1 MRFLFILAILLAILL
16 AGGRLMAA
24 PTLGSKTL
32 VVYNLNDADSA
43 SLAKYYAA
51 RRGIPDSQVLG
62 LKCNPDAEEISRDEY
77 DATIAEPLRAAFTAN
92 NWWEVSDNRLAPPVV
107 IKNRI
112 RYVALIRG
120 MPLKV
125 REKTVYDGDK
135 PDHNTPYGPVNGCSV
150 DSEIAVLGKMTRQI
164 SGPLANPYYENYDRF
179 DAVELP
185 QYMLVCR
192 LDGPT
197 PDDVKRMID
206 ESLRAETS
214 GLFGWVL
221 LDQRGTNLPGY
232 KIGDDWLKAAGQHF
246 RKRGFPIFTDSV
258 EAILPTGLPMPRTA
272 LYLGWYSGDIGG
284 AFTGNGVR
292 FVPGAIACHIHS
304 FSASTLRSRSI
315 GWCGPLI
322 SAGADAVLGNV
333 YEPYLTL
340 TSNLD
345 VFTERLL
352 RGYTLAESAW
362 ASSRTVSWMNVVVG
376 DPLYRPYAV
385 FNNSDTSYGSEF
397 EKYHQSAASN
407 VVDFNTGFMAE
418 AWAQRRMAE
427 GDDQSADFLFQQ
439 ALKKY
444 KEPDSLARVAW
455 SYSQFLLARNHKPA
469 AISILKEEEAKIRG
483 DSGSGFL
490 LTRILELEPPK
501 PAITPTPTPLINPS
515 EPPALYQ
522 RK

>member
-1 MRFLFILAILLAILL
+1 MLL
-16 AGGRLMAA
+16 AGSGLIAA

-32 VVYNLNDADSA
+32 VIYNLNDPDSIT
-43 SLAKYYAA
+43 LARYYAA
-51 RRGIPDSQVLG
+51 RRGIPDAQVLG

-77 DATIAEPLRAAFTAN
+77 DATIAEPLRTAFRVN
-92 NWWEVSDNRLAPPVV
+92 NWWEVGDNHLSPAVV
-107 IKNRI
+107 TKNRI

-120 MPLKV
+120 IPLKV
-125 REKTVYDGDK
+125 REKTVYEGDK
-135 PDHNTPYGPVNGCSV
+135 PDHSTPYGPVNGCSV

-185 QYMLVCR
+185 EYMLVCR

-197 PDDVKRMID
+197 PDNVKRMVD
-206 ESLRAETS
+206 ESLRAES
-214 GLFGWVL
+214 NGLFGWVM
-221 LDQRGTNLPGY
+221 LDQRGTDLPGY

-272 LYLGWYSGDIGG
+272 LYLGWYNSDIAG
-284 AFTGNGVR
+284 AFIGTGVR

-304 FSASTLRSRSI
+304 FSASTLRSRSV

-322 SAGADAVLGNV
+322 SSGADAVLGNV

-362 ASSRTVSWMNVVVG
+362 ASLRTMSWMNVVIG

-385 FNNSDTSYGSEF
+385 FNNPDASYGSEF
-397 EKYHQSAASN
+397 EKYHQSSQN
-407 VVDFNTGFMAE
+407 NMFDFSTGFMAE
-418 AWAQRRMAE
+418 AWAQRRLAE
-427 GDDQSADFLFQQ
+427 GDDQAADFLFQQ

-444 KEPDSLARVAW
+444 KETDNLARTAW

-469 AISILKEEEAKIRG
+469 AIAVLKEAESKIHG
-483 DSGSGFL
+483 DSGSAFL

-501 PAITPTPTPLINPS
+501 PAITPTATPLVNPS

-522 RK
+522 QR